1 MFGGLLSVTMVLTP
15 KADVFTSEEEHHMH
29 AVIVTFRTREM
40 PQDAFRELADEVAPA
55 FSDIPGLVTKIWL
68 DTPDADTPDR
78 GGVYLFERK
87 EDADAYLVSDL
98 FRSGVAENPHF
109 TEVRAQS
116 VDVLDGPTRVT
127 SPGLAPVAA

>member
-68 DTPDADTPDR
+68 DTPDPDAPGG
-78 GGVYLFERK
+78 GGVYLFEHK
-87 EDADAYLVSDL
+87 DDADAYLASDL
-98 FRSGVAENPHF
+98 FRSGVSENPHF
-109 TEVRAQS
+109 ADVRTKA
-116 VDVLDGPTRVT
+116 VGVLDGPTRIT